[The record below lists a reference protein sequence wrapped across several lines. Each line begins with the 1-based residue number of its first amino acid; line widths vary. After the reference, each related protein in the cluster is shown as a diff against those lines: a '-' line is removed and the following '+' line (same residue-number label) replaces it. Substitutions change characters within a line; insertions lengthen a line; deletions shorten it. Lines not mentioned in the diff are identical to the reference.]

1 MHHDVKFFHSRSFIH
16 AFQSGTVQVMPTL
29 VLVTM
34 PKQQLRCWLG
44 SKINPTSFAQRVLTA
59 RVKFMSADQ
68 REQSPLQPVTQPSKH

>member
-16 AFQSGTVQVMPTL
+16 AFQSGTVQVKPTL

-44 SKINPTSFAQRVLTA
+44 SKINPSTSFAQRVLTA
-59 RVKFMSADQ
+59 CVKFMRTDQ
-68 REQSPLQPVTQPSKH
+68 REQSPPQPVTQP